1 MLPVLDLPGLYLAGR
16 LSAFLKNFSHLSAG
30 GLWYKDASGKPLIA
44 RTGPELVISRRRAP
58 AVGTLALKKSQF
70 LISIVLIA
78 AASVATWLLYL
89 NRPSTAIAEPEVK
102 PITVD
107 VAVVARETIRI
118 PVHAQG
124 TVTPLQATVIQA
136 EVKGR
141 VVEVSEDFNVGGFVA
156 AGEILLRIDPRDY
169 QTNLLR
175 AQAAVE
181 SAESNLAQER
191 GRAEVA
197 LREWQNL
204 PKGSQRSQD
213 ARDLYLR
220 KPQLEQAEAQL
231 LAARADLD
239 TARDNLERTIIRAP
253 YPALIRHKHID
264 LGQFVAA
271 GSQLAEVVSVD
282 TAEVRLPLPQ
292 SRLEYLDLPGLQGY
306 KQPVA
311 IDLYTDIAGETRH
324 WLANLHRT
332 EGIFDERSRVLF
344 AVARVED
351 PYGLNKNGK
360 DGSEPLRIGT
370 FVNATIEGKAIADLV
385 TLPRSVL
392 RAGNNLWVVDANNRL
407 RNREVSVLRVGGEII
422 YVESGLE
429 EGDLVSLT
437 NVDSSLNGADVAIL
451 SRVSS
456 RSFNPG
462 SVVAKR

>member
-1 MLPVLDLPGLYLAGR
+1 VT
-16 LSAFLKNFSHLSAG
+16 
-30 GLWYKDASGKPLIA
+30 ASL
-44 RTGPELVISRRRAP
+44 
-58 AVGTLALKKSQF
+58 
-70 LISIVLIA
+70 
-78 AASVATWLLYL
+78 ATWVLYL

-124 TVTPLQATVIQA
+124 TVTPLQSTIIQA

-141 VVEVSEDFNVGGFVA
+141 VVDVSEDFNVGGFVA
-156 AGEILLRIDPRDY
+156 TGEILLRIDPRDY

-181 SAESNLAQER
+181 LAESNLAQER

-197 LREWQNL
+197 LREWQRL
-204 PKGSQRSQD
+204 PEGSQRSQD
-213 ARDLYLR
+213 AKDLYLR

-231 LAARADLD
+231 LAAMADLN

-282 TAEVRLPLPQ
+282 TAEVRLPIPQ

-306 KQPVA
+306 DQPID
-311 IDLYTDIAGETRH
+311 IDLYTEIAGTVKH
-324 WLANLHRT
+324 WTASLHRT
-332 EGIFDERSRVLF
+332 EGVFDERSRVLF
-344 AVARVED
+344 TVARIQD
-351 PYGLNKNGK
+351 PYGIGENRDDRSG
-360 DGSEPLRIGT
+360 PLRIGT
-370 FVNATIEGKAIADLV
+370 FVNATIQGKAIPDLI
-385 TLPRSVL
+385 TLPRYVL
-392 RAGNNLWVVDANNRL
+392 RAGNNLWVVDADNKL
-407 RNREVSVLRVGGEII
+407 RNREVSVLKVGGEIV

-429 EGDLVSLT
+429 EGDVVSLT

-451 SRVSS
+451 ASVST
-456 RSFNPG
+456 RSFKSG
-462 SVVAKR
+462 SVAAAR